1 MAQKFVTNLNLNQNQ
16 LINGKFEVLASDP
29 SSNNFEGRLI
39 YNSTEKTIKVFYT
52 TVVDGT
58 IVASGWRKMLH
69 GITSTG
75 DQSEAL
81 TISEANGAVTIQP
94 NLATSA
100 FDGVMSAAD
109 KAKLDAA
116 TATETANTLV
126 LRDGNG
132 RFKAVA
138 PTADLDVAN
147 KFYVDAARTGLDVKA
162 SVKVATTAAI
172 TIASGLE
179 AGAVI
184 DGYTL
189 VAGDRVLVKN
199 QSTASENGIYIASVS
214 GAPSRATDA
223 DNNAEV
229 TPGMFTFVENGT
241 TNADS
246 GWVLITDGDITVGT
260 TGLAFSL
267 FSVAGNILAGD
278 GLSKTGDVLN
288 VNVGTGIEIHSDA
301 LRIKSDAAGDGLGYS
316 AGVLSVTIG
325 GSTGLAITS
334 DAVGIKLDSG
344 IAGLA
349 TTSDGLKIK
358 SDIAGDGLTYT
369 AGVLSRNV
377 IDLAQGSDDT
387 TGTLPV
393 DQGGTGAT
401 TESGARD
408 SLAVGGD
415 TGTRTSTTPTL
426 ARKTSQVIGDA
437 STLSFAIVHN
447 FNTRLVQTEVFDSAT
462 YDTVIADI
470 VRTNVNTVTVS
481 FSVAPDNGAY
491 TVVITG

>member
-29 SSNNFEGRLI
+29 SVDNFEGRLI
-39 YNSTEKTIKVFYT
+39 YNSTEKTIKVYT
-52 TVVDGT
+52 GS
-58 IVASGWRKMLH
+58 AWRKMLH

-94 NLATSA
+94 NLATAS

-109 KAKLDAA
+109 KAKLDAS

-132 RFKAVA
+132 RFKAA
-138 PTADLDVAN
+138 TPNADLDVAN
-147 KFYVDAARTGLDVKA
+147 KGYVDAARTGLDVKA

-179 AGAVI
+179 AGDVI

-301 LRIKSDAAGDGLGYS
+301 LRIKSDAAGAGLGYD
-316 AGVLSVTIG
+316 AGVLSVNI
-325 GSTGLAITS
+325 GSTTGLQITS
-334 DAVGIKLDSG
+334 DNVGIKLDAA

-349 TTSDGLKIK
+349 TTTDGLKIK

-377 IDLAQGSDDT
+377 IDLGQGSDDT

-437 STLSFAIVHN
+437 SATSFAIVHN

-462 YDTVIADI
+462 FDTVIADV